1 MATTS
6 VISAVITKYNAL
18 TAANF
23 PSSTVPPIYLDQAP
37 LTDSAGAQERPPYV
51 ILRDNGQVPTG
62 EFERTTFEACDFV
75 MEVYYESL
83 ADVDSAVLAIKRN
96 GGAVGSGS
104 GFDFGTLSDLTS
116 PRSTHEIRRTRE
128 RRALA
133 AQDLTG
139 KRIHVCYLEYRVVVK
154 ESP

>member
-6 VISAVITKYNAL
+6 IISAVMSKFNAL
-18 TAANF
+18 TEANF
-23 PSSTVPPIYLDQAP
+23 PDSSRPQIYLDQAP
-37 LTDSAGAQERPPYV
+37 LTDASGTQERPPYV

-83 ADVDSAVLAIKRN
+83 ADVDTAVTAIKRN

-133 AQDLTG
+133 GMDLTG
-139 KRIHVCYLEYRVVVK
+139 KRIHVCYLEYRVTVK
-154 ESP
+154 ES